1 MCFSIITIK
10 NIALKD
16 TRWYYKTQKGCD
28 NLDVGL
34 VIKNARLAKG
44 LTQEEL
50 GEKVGVKK
58 SAVAKWENGRVSEIK
73 RSNLKMLAE
82 ALDIKPTDLFGWDEE
97 IKNDPVAAG
106 AKAADVLL
114 DRDVMELIELY
125 KSFDEG
131 KKKQVKEFMY
141 FLNR

>member
-1 MCFSIITIK
+1 M
-10 NIALKD
+10 
-16 TRWYYKTQKGCD
+16 
-28 NLDVGL
+28 DVGF
-34 VIKNARLAKG
+34 VIKKARLAKG

-97 IKNDPVAAG
+97 IKKDPAAAG
-106 AKAADVLL
+106 AKAADLLL
-114 DRDVMELIELY
+114 DQDIMEVIELY
-125 KSFDEG
+125 KSFDG
-131 KKKQVKEFMY
+131 DKRKQVKDFMY